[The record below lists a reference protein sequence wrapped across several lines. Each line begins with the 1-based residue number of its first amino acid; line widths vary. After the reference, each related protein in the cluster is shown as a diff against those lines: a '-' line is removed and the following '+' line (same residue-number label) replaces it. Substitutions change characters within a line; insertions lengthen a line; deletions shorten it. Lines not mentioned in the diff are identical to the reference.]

1 MNFLPLIYL
10 YRKYIVAAFAILIA
24 FGFGFYRGRVTA
36 PEKIIEKEV
45 PVEHIVT
52 QTKTVTDIRY
62 VPKATPADP
71 DVDIKIPKQQLT
83 VSVNGQQQQTI
94 KKSDSEKYVFDKGQL
109 KLEQTSKASF
119 DIKIPTIDKT
129 RRWSIGIGAGKDGA
143 AYMVRAPLKRHMGLW
158 AAGDK
163 RTVMGGVTF
172 DF

>member
-1 MNFLPLIYL
+1 MNFLSLTYL

-24 FGFGFYRGRVTA
+24 FSFGFYRGRVTA

-83 VSVNGQQQQTI
+83 VSVNGQQQTI

-109 KLEQTSKASF
+109 KLEQTSKAVV

-143 AYMVRAPLKRHMGLW
+143 AYMVRAPLKGHVGAW
-158 AAGDK
+158 AAGNK
-163 RTVMGGVTF
+163 KAIMGGVSF

>member
-1 MNFLPLIYL
+1 MNFLSLIYP
-10 YRKYIVAAFAILIA
+10 YRRYIVAVLAIIAAFS
-24 FGFGFYRGRVTA
+24 FGFYRGRVTA

-83 VSVNGQQQQTI
+83 VSVNGQQQTI

-109 KLEQTSKASF
+109 KLEQTSKAVV

-143 AYMVRAPLKRHMGLW
+143 AYMVRAPLKGHVGAW
-158 AAGDK
+158 AAGNK
-163 RTVMGGVTF
+163 KAIMGGVSF

>member
-1 MNFLPLIYL
+1 MKILTVL
-10 YRKYIVAAFAILIA
+10 YPFRRYIAAILAVLAAFC
-24 FGFGFYRGRVTA
+24 FGFYQGRVTT
-36 PEKIIEKEV
+36 PEKIVKKEV

-62 VPKATPADP
+62 VPKGTPADP
-71 DVDIKIPKQQLT
+71 DVDIKIPKQEIK
-83 VSVNGQQQQTI
+83 VAVNGKEQTI
-94 KKSDSEKYVFDKGQL
+94 RKADTEKYVFDQNKLQ
-109 KLEQTSKASF
+109 LEQYSKASL
-119 DIKIPTIDKT
+119 DISIPTVDKT

-163 RTVMGGVTF
+163 KVVMGGVSF

>member
-1 MNFLPLIYL
+1 MKILTVL
-10 YRKYIVAAFAILIA
+10 YPFRRYIAAILAVLAAFC
-24 FGFGFYRGRVTA
+24 FGFYQGRVTT
-36 PEKIIEKEV
+36 PEKIVKKEV

-62 VPKATPADP
+62 VPKVTTADP

-83 VSVNGQQQQTI
+83 VSVNGQQQTI

-109 KLEQTSKASF
+109 KLEQTSKAVV

-129 RRWSIGIGAGKDGA
+129 RRWSIGIGVGKDGA
-143 AYMVRAPLKRHMGLW
+143 AYMIRGPLKKHVGAW
-158 AAGDK
+158 VAGNK
-163 RTVMGGVTF
+163 KAIMGGVSF

>member
-1 MNFLPLIYL
+1 MNFLSLIYP
-10 YRKYIVAAFAILIA
+10 YRRYIVAVLAIIAAFS
-24 FGFGFYRGRVTA
+24 FGFYRGRVTA

-62 VPKATPADP
+62 VPKATPTDS
-71 DVDIKIPKQQLT
+71 DVDIRIPKQQLT
-83 VSVNGQQQQTI
+83 VSVNGQQQTI

-109 KLEQTSKASF
+109 KLEQTSKAVV

-143 AYMVRAPLKRHMGLW
+143 AYMVRAPLKGHVGAW
-158 AAGDK
+158 AAGNK
-163 RTVMGGVTF
+163 KAIMGGVSF

>member
-1 MNFLPLIYL
+1 MNFLSLIYP
-10 YRKYIVAAFAILIA
+10 YRRYIVAVLAIIAAFS
-24 FGFGFYRGRVTA
+24 FGFYRGRVTA

-71 DVDIKIPKQQLT
+71 DVDIKIPKQEIK
-83 VSVNGQQQQTI
+83 VAVNGKEQTI
-94 KKSDSEKYVFDKGQL
+94 RKADTEKYVFDQNKLQ
-109 KLEQTSKASF
+109 LEQYSKASL
-119 DIKIPTIDKT
+119 DISIPTVDKT
-129 RRWSIGIGAGKDGA
+129 RRWSIGIGVGKDGA
-143 AYMVRAPLKRHMGLW
+143 VYMVRGPLKGHIGVW

-163 RTVMGGVTF
+163 QTVMGGVSF